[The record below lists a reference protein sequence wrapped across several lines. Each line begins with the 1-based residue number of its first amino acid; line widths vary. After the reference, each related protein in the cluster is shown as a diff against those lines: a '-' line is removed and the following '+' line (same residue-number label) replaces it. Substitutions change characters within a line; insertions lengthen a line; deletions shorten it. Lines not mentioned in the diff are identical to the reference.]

1 MLHPVDHLRR
11 AAIILGWAA
20 ILLILFSTLS
30 PIDIRP
36 HVADWSADT
45 ERFLAYAMA
54 GALLCF
60 AYPRQRWLVLA
71 AILAVALGLE
81 WAQTW
86 EATRH
91 GRPHDAV
98 VKMVGAILG
107 ASLAF
112 LLDQTIARLRRA
124 S

>member
-1 MLHPVDHLRR
+1 M
-11 AAIILGWAA
+11 A
-20 ILLILFSTLS
+20 LILFSTLS

-36 HVADWSADT
+36 HLAEWSPDT
-45 ERFLAYAMA
+45 ERFLAYALA
-54 GALLCF
+54 GSLLCF
-60 AYPRQRWLVLA
+60 AYPRQRWFVLA
-71 AILAVALGLE
+71 AIVAVALGLE

-98 VKMVGAILG
+98 VKLLGATVGASI
-107 ASLAF
+107 AF
-112 LLDQTIARLRRA
+112 LLDQMIARLRRA

>member
-1 MLHPVDHLRR
+1 M
-11 AAIILGWAA
+11 
-20 ILLILFSTLS
+20 ILFSTLS

-36 HVADWSADT
+36 HVAEWSPDT
-45 ERFLAYAMA
+45 ERFLAYALA
-54 GALLCF
+54 GGLLCF

-71 AILAVALGLE
+71 AIAAVAAGLE

-98 VKMVGAILG
+98 VKLLGAAVG

-112 LLDQTIARLRRA
+112 LVDQTIDRLRRA